1 MLSSIGRRDYSRLA
15 KATADDLV
23 RSYAAAARSSSNY
36 GELVSQ
42 ASTLKSQEN
51 AALTKIS
58 GELTG
63 KAIKARTDIKTNKII
78 NEAKA
83 DYKQNVRKAGVLAA
97 AGKMFGSIKDA
108 GGKKPVEPYK
118 SKTDYAGKEA
128 DLRTQAEAELSK
140 ITPVDLDLS
149 TTTTTDTST
158 TTGSKPGQTIA
169 TATTVTPPSSSSL
182 GWSKWSKVI
191 RTAEGTPDEGGYT
204 RMFGGGQFTD
214 TSKHPDTVVSASGY
228 NSTAAG
234 AYQFLTPT
242 WNEAASALGLTD
254 FSPASQEKA
263 GEFLTRRRGVDTSKI
278 ITDYDTF
285 VTELDKLA
293 PEWAG
298 LPYQPVSPKGF
309 GKGSS
314 YYGQGGLSA
323 PELWKIYNSN

>member
-97 AGKMFGSIKDA
+97 AGEMFGSIKDA
-108 GGKKPVEPYK
+108 GGKKPIEPYK

-128 DLRTQAEAELSK
+128 DLRTKAETELSK

-158 TTGSKPGQTIA
+158 TTGSKPGQTTA
-169 TATTVTPPSSSSL
+169 TATTVNTDGFYSGGTLSQEDSL
-182 GWSKWSKVI
+182 AI
-191 RTAEGTPDEGGYT
+191 R
-204 RMFGGGQFTD
+204 
-214 TSKHPDTVVSASGY
+214 
-228 NSTAAG
+228 STAQRLGVDPYTLGGLFEMESSHNPNVWGGAG
-234 AYQFLTPT
+234 GKYRGLIQFGPGARSEVGLPGHEMTISEQLPYVEKYFNQRGFKKGMGATELYRTVLVGNPYQSGTDSWDT
-242 WNEAASALGLTD
+242 NSDEAALRMMPGGDLYKRAQSL
-254 FSPASQEKA
+254 
-263 GEFLTRRRGVDTSKI
+263 
-278 ITDYDTF
+278 Y
-285 VTELDKLA
+285 
-293 PEWAG
+293 
-298 LPYQPVSPKGF
+298 
-309 GKGSS
+309 GSWN
-314 YYGQGGLSA
+314 
-323 PELWKIYNSN
+323 PNSIN

>member
-42 ASTLKSQEN
+42 ASSLKSQEN

-97 AGKMFGSIKDA
+97 AGEMFGSIKNA
-108 GGKKPVEPYK
+108 GGKKPIEPYK
-118 SKTDYAGKEA
+118 SNIDYAGKIEEKRKKAA
-128 DLRTQAEAELSK
+128 DLRETAGA
-140 ITPVDLDLS
+140 TDVDLDSS

-158 TTGSKPGQTIA
+158 NTGSKPGQTTA

-191 RTAEGTPDEGGYT
+191 RTAEGTPDE
-204 RMFGGGQFTD
+204 
-214 TSKHPDTVVSASGY
+214 
-228 NSTAAG
+228 
-234 AYQFLTPT
+234 
-242 WNEAASALGLTD
+242 
-254 FSPASQEKA
+254 
-263 GEFLTRRRGVDTSKI
+263 
-278 ITDYDTF
+278 
-285 VTELDKLA
+285 
-293 PEWAG
+293 
-298 LPYQPVSPKGF
+298 
-309 GKGSS
+309 
-314 YYGQGGLSA
+314 
-323 PELWKIYNSN
+323 